1 MTEQQEGLASQ
12 YAPAEV
18 EARRYEHWEK
28 AGYFTPESLGNAA
41 QENPDAPSY
50 TIVLPPPN
58 VTGILHI
65 GHALNHT
72 LSDILVRRR
81 RMQGYRTLWL
91 PGMDHAGIATQN
103 VVERELAKEGLS
115 RHDLGR
121 EAFVDRVWQWKGEYG
136 GRILSQM
143 RRLGD
148 SVDWSRERFTMDEGL
163 SRAVQTIF
171 KRLYDD
177 GLIYRAERII
187 NWCPRCLTA
196 LSDIEVDHSDDDG
209 ELVSI
214 RYGDGD
220 DSIVVATTRAETML
234 GDTAVAVHPD
244 DERYTRLVGTEVE
257 LPLTGRR
264 IPIVADAHVDPSFGT
279 GAVKVTPAHDP
290 NDFEIGRRHDLPVL
304 SVMDEHG
311 VITAHGPFEG
321 LDRLEARPAVIA
333 ALRED
338 GRIVK
343 EIRPYVHAVGHCS
356 RCSTTVEPR
365 LSLQWFVSVAPL
377 AKAAG
382 DAVRDGRV
390 QISPPEMNARYFGWV
405 DDMHDWCIS
414 RQLWWGHRIPVWY
427 GPDGEARCV
436 GPDETPPE
444 GWTQDPDV
452 LDTWF
457 SSALWPFSTLGWPD
471 DTPDLRAFYPT
482 SVLITAYDILFFW
495 VARMMMFGLYAMRG
509 KAQYPSGGTT
519 PQAPRRTP
527 EDAVPFKT
535 IALHGLVRDQFGK
548 KMSKSKGNVVD
559 PIDWMERFGTD
570 ATRFTLARGA
580 TPGSDEAIS
589 EDWAAGSRNFCNK
602 LWNATRFALL
612 NGASARQ
619 AGGEPPV
626 VGDLSVTDRW
636 ILSRLSGVIA
646 EVDGLLEQ
654 FEFGKACEALYHF
667 AWDEF
672 CDWYLE
678 LAKVPLASGDE
689 TAAAGTRAVLGFV
702 LDQMLRLL
710 HPVMPFVT
718 DELWCALTGEDSV
731 MVAAWPRFE
740 FTDAVAEAE
749 IGSLMRLVTEI
760 RQFRSG
766 QGLRPG
772 QRVPARL
779 VGLEATPLRA
789 HEESIRALLRLTV
802 PERTGPERTGP
813 EHQDGFA
820 ASASLLAEGVTVELD
835 LAGTVDVAAERKR
848 LEQGPRG
855 GAQGGA
861 VDDRQARQRGVHRE
875 GARRRHREVQGPP
888 RDGRGGHRPAGV
900 PASSPVISR
909 GRSPVPPMFVP
920 TGLIAKTAI
929 VSGPPA
935 RTRNPGLTRNHRN
948 THLGGRSRLMPVDD
962 IAERLRE
969 VELEI
974 GSRRAEHQ
982 IDPTLDRV
990 AALVSLLGDPHRAFP
1005 IVHVTGTN
1013 GKTSTT
1019 RMIESLLRERGLR
1032 TGRFTSPHLVSMRE
1046 RICVDGEPL
1055 SAERFIELYE
1065 EISPYVQLVDDQQPA
1080 SMSFFEVL
1088 TGMMFAAFAD
1098 APVDVAVIEVG
1109 MGGRWDAT
1117 NVGDGQVAVIM
1128 PVAMDHMRWLGD
1140 TIEEI
1145 ATEKAGIIKPGAT
1158 AVIAQQQVAAAE
1170 ILLQRAALVGAT
1182 VAREGFEFGVLTR
1195 EVAVGGQQLVLQGL
1209 RGIVRRRV
1217 PAAVRRAPGVQRR
1230 VRAGGRRGV
1239 RRRGGDGAWGGR
1251 VHDHARPW
1259 PVDRGPRPG
1268 PGPCRVR
1275 QGELSRTARH
1285 PAALAD
1291 GHRGRGS

>member
-1 MTEQQEGLASQ
+1 
-12 YAPAEV
+12 V
-18 EARRYEHWEK
+18 EARRYEQWDK
-28 AGYFTPESLGNAA
+28 AGYFTPEALDNVPGSDPG
-41 QENPDAPSY
+41 APSY

-81 RMQGYRTLWL
+81 RMQGYRTLWV

-196 LSDIEVDHSDDDG
+196 LSDIEVDHTDDDG

-220 DSIVVATTRAETML
+220 NSIVVATTRAETML

-244 DERYTRLVGTEVE
+244 DERYKHMVGKTVE

-264 IPIVADAHVDPSFGT
+264 IPVVADAHVDPSFGT

-304 SVMDEHG
+304 AIMDEHG

-321 LDRLEARPAVIA
+321 LDRFEGRPAIID

-343 EIRPYVHAVGHCS
+343 EVRPYVHAVGHCS
-356 RCSTTVEPR
+356 RCATTVEPR

-390 QISPPEMNARYFGWV
+390 EISPPDMNARYFGWV

-427 GPDGEARCV
+427 GPASADGTREVRCV

-444 GWTQDPDV
+444 GWTQDADV

-457 SSALWPFSTLGWPD
+457 SSALWPFSTLGWPE

-509 KAQYPSGGTT
+509 KAS
-519 PQAPRRTP
+519 

-559 PIDWMERFGTD
+559 PLDWMDRFGTD

-602 LWNATRFALL
+602 LWNATRFALM
-612 NGASARQ
+612 NGAEAT
-619 AGGEPPV
+619 PPFGINDSGRPV
-626 VGDLSVTDRW
+626 TGDLSPATLSTVDRW

-654 FEFGKACEALYHF
+654 FEFAKACEAMYHF

-689 TAAAGTRAVLGFV
+689 NTVDRTRKVLGFV

-740 FTDAVAEAE
+740 FTDKAAEAE
-749 IGSLMRLVTEI
+749 VGSVMRLVTEI

-766 QGLRPG
+766 QGLRPA

-779 VGLEATPLRA
+779 VGLEETPLGA
-789 HEESIRALLRLTV
+789 HEESIRALLRLTS
-802 PERTGPERTGP
+802 P
-813 EHQDGFA
+813 QDGFT
-820 ASASLLAEGVTVELD
+820 ASATLLTEGVTVELD

-848 LEQGPRG
+848 LERDLAAARKE
-855 GAQGGA
+855 AQSMTAKLGNEA
-861 VDDRQARQRGVHRE
+861 FTAK
-875 GARRRHREVQGPP
+875 A
-888 RDGRGGHRPAGV
+888 PA
-900 PASSPVISR
+900 
-909 GRSPVPPMFVP
+909 
-920 TGLIAKTAI
+920 
-929 VSGPPA
+929 
-935 RTRNPGLTRNHRN
+935 
-948 THLGGRSRLMPVDD
+948 
-962 IAERLRE
+962 E
-969 VELEI
+969 
-974 GSRRAEHQ
+974 
-982 IDPTLDRV
+982 
-990 AALVSLLGDPHRAFP
+990 
-1005 IVHVTGTN
+1005 
-1013 GKTSTT
+1013 
-1019 RMIESLLRERGLR
+1019 
-1032 TGRFTSPHLVSMRE
+1032 
-1046 RICVDGEPL
+1046 
-1055 SAERFIELYE
+1055 
-1065 EISPYVQLVDDQQPA
+1065 
-1080 SMSFFEVL
+1080 
-1088 TGMMFAAFAD
+1088 
-1098 APVDVAVIEVG
+1098 VIEKS
-1109 MGGRWDAT
+1109 RA
-1117 NVGDGQVAVIM
+1117 
-1128 PVAMDHMRWLGD
+1128 RL
-1140 TIEEI
+1140 
-1145 ATEKAGIIKPGAT
+1145 
-1158 AVIAQQQVAAAE
+1158 AAAE
-1170 ILLQRAALVGAT
+1170 ADIARLESRLAAL
-1182 VAREGFEFGVLTR
+1182 
-1195 EVAVGGQQLVLQGL
+1195 
-1209 RGIVRRRV
+1209 
-1217 PAAVRRAPGVQRR
+1217 
-1230 VRAGGRRGV
+1230 
-1239 RRRGGDGAWGGR
+1239 
-1251 VHDHARPW
+1251 
-1259 PVDRGPRPG
+1259 
-1268 PGPCRVR
+1268 
-1275 QGELSRTARH
+1275 S
-1285 PAALAD
+1285 
-1291 GHRGRGS
+1291 